1 MSEQNKFELFKR
13 MKTLVFGAEDSAES
27 LDAGDVT
34 SVEDVT
40 LDVKTEDGKI
50 LRIVSTEIEDGAEIK
65 EVTEDGILELADG
78 TYVLEDK
85 SEIIVK
91 EGKIESHT
99 LSENEDVVEDVED
112 AETSGN
118 ESFRAIRHYSS
129 NFGMIKS
136 IYVYE
141 IGTNEDT
148 FEIGTKVTVTEIDY
162 DGNEEVREVCDG
174 WYALEDGRTIGVDEN
189 GVIVIIKDKDGDILE
204 VATVGENTN
213 EDAPISEDAPSSEE
227 EVEDV
232 SEEEFNKV
240 VENMSND
247 YSKLKE
253 DYSKLKEEFELFKKE
268 ASENHTNVADTLKFD
283 EKPKQ
288 LSNIKAQL
296 KRY

>member
-65 EVTEDGILELADG
+65 EVTEDGILDLADG

-99 LSENEDVVEDVED
+99 LSEVEDVED
-112 AETSGN
+112 AETSEN

-141 IGTNEDT
+141 IETNEDT

-189 GVIVIIKDKDGDILE
+189 GIIVIIKDKDGDILE
-204 VATVGENTN
+204 VAPVGENTN
-213 EDAPISEDAPSSEE
+213 EGAPISEDAPSSEEE

-268 ASENHTNVADTLKFD
+268 ASESHTNVADTLKFD
-283 EKPKQ
+283 EKAKQ